1 MNIQITKVLS
11 IIEYMIPF
19 CVHYLL
25 LMQKLLITS
34 IPFVLAENHC
44 IPPPQSDLLISLH
57 PAVSNNC
64 HHYTPLICSHSIIR
78 YNQCNQSNGPCM
90 VTPGQMAGQGILQH
104 RNLKLYCIV
113 IRNSSLIKMLT
124 EVQIHCEQA
133 CVTPYRLLMIY
144 SSTAELQVFD
154 CTRLR

>member
-19 CVHYLL
+19 CVRYLL

-34 IPFVLAENHC
+34 NPLVLAENHS
-44 IPPPQSDLLISLH
+44 IPPPQSDLTISLH
-57 PAVSNNC
+57 RAVSNNC

-78 YNQCNQSNGPCM
+78 YNQCNQSNWTMHGYSRSDGWPRDI
-90 VTPGQMAGQGILQH
+90 TTQT
-104 RNLKLYCIV
+104 NYLKLYSIV

-133 CVTPYRLLMIY
+133 CVTPYADSL
-144 SSTAELQVFD
+144 
-154 CTRLR
+154 